1 MPRRLLLCLM
11 LALLS
16 CGASRAETAAQ
27 ILQRNKALPDYSL
40 LHGKLDN
47 YGKSM
52 IWVFIG
58 NSVTQGAM
66 HTHGGRSYEE
76 HISEIIRWE
85 YKRGMGD
92 RKGDLFINAAESGEG
107 TRAFFEREE
116 WQLQQFKAD
125 VVFIYLGN
133 KVSSIEEYQS
143 HLTTIVRHIRKQ
155 GAIPVLEVPCPSPSQ
170 TNSYASVRAVAD
182 REDCLLV
189 DHHAYWHE
197 LVGGNGDKPE
207 WKNNAMHPNAA
218 GHLVMAH
225 AIVKE
230 LGIEPNGSRVLAL
243 PIPHMPA
250 KPKEADAAPPPASP
264 PASESESQDKETP
277 ARKDKTYS
285 ARELREKYNNILKR
299 KRRPSHKSRR

>member
-1 MPRRLLLCLM
+1 MLRCLHLCLITALLLC
-11 LALLS
+11 
-16 CGASRAETAAQ
+16 GACRAETAVQ
-27 ILQRNKALPDYSL
+27 VLQRNRKLPDYSL

-85 YKRGMGD
+85 YKDGTGA

-107 TRAFFEREE
+107 TRAFFEREK

-125 VVFIYLGN
+125 VVFVYLGN
-133 KVSSIEEYQS
+133 KVSSIAEYQS
-143 HLTTIVRHIRKQ
+143 HLTTIVRHIRMQ

-170 TNSYASVRAVAD
+170 TNSYASVRTVAD
-182 REDCLLV
+182 REKCLLV
-189 DHHAYWHE
+189 DHQAYWQE
-197 LVGGNGDKPE
+197 LIGGDGDKPE

-230 LGIEPNGSRVLAL
+230 LGIEPRGSRVLAL
-243 PIPHMPA
+243 PIPHLPA
-250 KPKEADAAPPPASP
+250 KPCVSDSSPTPAGAPSP
-264 PASESESQDKETP
+264 ESEPQSQKAPE
-277 ARKDKTYS
+277 REDKTYS
-285 ARELREKYNNILKR
+285 ARELREKYSRILKR
-299 KRRPSHKSRR
+299 KKRR

>member
-1 MPRRLLLCLM
+1 MARCLSI
-11 LALLS
+11 LALLFLS
-16 CGASRAETAAQ
+16 CICSAETSQA
-27 ILQRNKALPDYSL
+27 ILQRNQRLRDYEI
-40 LHGKLDN
+40 LHTKLDD

-107 TRAFFEREE
+107 TEAFFKREE
-116 WQLQQFKAD
+116 WQLRQFKAD

-133 KVSSIEEYQS
+133 KVRTVEDYRN
-143 HLTTIVRHIRKQ
+143 HLTTIVQHIRAK

-170 TNSYASVRAVAD
+170 TRSYDSVRAVAD
-182 REDCLLV
+182 QQKCLLV
-189 DHHAYWHE
+189 DHRSYWEE
-197 LVGGNGDKPE
+197 LTGSDADKPE
-207 WKNNAMHPNAA
+207 WKNNAMHPNEI

-230 LGIEPNGSRVLAL
+230 LGIELHGSRVLAL
-243 PIPHMPA
+243 PIPYLPAMPERAADAELPTEPAGMPA
-250 KPKEADAAPPPASP
+250 VPQVGTKAGNDSADA
-264 PASESESQDKETP
+264 E
-277 ARKDKTYS
+277 KTYTPKQ
-285 ARELREKYNNILKR
+285 LRERYHNIMKR
-299 KRRPSHKSRR
+299 GKAKRRR

>member
-1 MPRRLLLCLM
+1 MARCLHLCLILALLLC
-11 LALLS
+11 
-16 CGASRAETAAQ
+16 GACRAETAVQ
-27 ILQRNKALPDYSL
+27 VLQRNQKMRDYGI
-40 LHGKLDN
+40 LHTKLDN

-107 TRAFFEREE
+107 TEAFFKREE

-133 KVSSIEEYQS
+133 KVSSIEEYQG
-143 HLTTIVRHIRKQ
+143 HLTTIVRHIRAQ

-170 TNSYASVRAVAD
+170 THSYASVRVVAD
-182 REDCLLV
+182 REKCLLV
-189 DHHAYWHE
+189 DHQAYWQE
-197 LVGGNGDKPE
+197 LIGGNGDKPE

-250 KPKEADAAPPPASP
+250 QPKEAAPSP
-264 PASESESQDKETP
+264 TPTGSP
-277 ARKDKTYS
+277 ARESGPQGKESPETKDKTYS
-285 ARELREKYNNILKR
+285 AKELRERYSRILKR
-299 KRRPSHKSRR
+299 KKGR